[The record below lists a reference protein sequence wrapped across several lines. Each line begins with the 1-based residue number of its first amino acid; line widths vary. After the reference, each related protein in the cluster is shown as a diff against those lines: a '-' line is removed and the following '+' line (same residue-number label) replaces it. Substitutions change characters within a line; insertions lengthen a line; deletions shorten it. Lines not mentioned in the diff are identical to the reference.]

1 MSQRAR
7 MAAARPPLLHQKRA
21 GRTALGAEEL
31 QVLGWAQAERERQR
45 RVPNKKGSSERRQ
58 RQGLVGV
65 GVGVG
70 AALRL
75 PGLRCWTEATTRS
88 SRRSVD
94 RCGVTNET

>member
-1 MSQRAR
+1 M
-7 MAAARPPLLHQKRA
+7 
-21 GRTALGAEEL
+21 GAEEL
-31 QVLGWAQAERERQR
+31 QVLEWAQAERERQR

-58 RQGLVGV
+58 RQGLVV
-65 GVGVG
+65 VGVG